1 MGRFGSPKWGAWEK
15 KEGET
20 YTKAGTTAPMMRI
33 PSARYEQ
40 KMDVDEIRVDSNL
53 LASSIAVAALP
64 PELVD
69 ALALAN
75 TTEEIIDG
83 IERVETFVGSNVIDV
98 DAIKRQLVAV
108 SSELRRAKHQ
118 LWDRSVAT
126 AFGGALKSLKAKP
139 RNALR
144 QLSNKGRGLFRDM
157 FVDRSEADL
166 AHSDIRSAADGLYTS
181 DRLSESLDELKK
193 YVSDHSETRRVA
205 QDVNIMVDD
214 PVQIR
219 RLRFAEGPVI
229 GKLLSLV
236 VDEASE
242 ERNRHKALT
251 TLTSAV
257 ISDEVEA
264 KVTAA
269 GGFAAAA
276 AVFFSSAALS
286 RDVRYSAACLCRSLC
301 YNVETRETLVEKYG
315 ALDMAL
321 ALVRCGKECDPTP
334 VKSCQKKGAEMVC
347 RSYGGGCM
355 SQRGEGG
362 GGERERERRRN
373 T

>member
-1 MGRFGSPKWGAWEK
+1 
-15 KEGET
+15 
-20 YTKAGTTAPMMRI
+20 MMRI

-40 KMDVDEIRVDSNL
+40 KMDVDEIRVDSTL
-53 LASSIAVAALP
+53 LATSMAAAALP
-64 PELVD
+64 PNLVD
-69 ALALAN
+69 ALSLAN

-108 SSELRRAKHQ
+108 SSELRRAKLQ

-126 AFGGALKSLKAKP
+126 AFGGALKALKAKP

-144 QLSNKGRGLFRDM
+144 QLSHKGRGLFRDM
-157 FVDRSEADL
+157 FVDRS
-166 AHSDIRSAADGLYTS
+166 AADGAHEDIREVVVGLYLS

-193 YVSDHSETRRVA
+193 YVSDHSKTRRVA

-229 GKLLSLV
+229 GKLLAIILSEEV
-236 VDEASE
+236 E

-257 ISDEVEA
+257 ISDQVEA
-264 KVTAA
+264 QVTAA

-286 RDVRYSAACLCRSLC
+286 R
-301 YNVETRETLVEKYG
+301 
-315 ALDMAL
+315 
-321 ALVRCGKECDPTP
+321 
-334 VKSCQKKGAEMVC
+334 
-347 RSYGGGCM
+347 
-355 SQRGEGG
+355 
-362 GGERERERRRN
+362 
-373 T
+373 